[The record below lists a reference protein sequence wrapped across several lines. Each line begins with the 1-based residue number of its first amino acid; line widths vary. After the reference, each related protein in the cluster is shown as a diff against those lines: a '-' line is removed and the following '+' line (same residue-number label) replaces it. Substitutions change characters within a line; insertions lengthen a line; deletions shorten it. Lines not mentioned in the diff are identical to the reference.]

1 MSFKLPEQEIE
12 ELRKLQRNVIGLR
25 YYARVTCILMLALDF
40 SPDLVAQSLSI
51 DVATVYRYKDLYVRG
66 KTDIFLEDH
75 YKGYW
80 GRLES
85 GQISLLC
92 EELERHLSTDAKSV
106 SEWVKDT
113 FGIAY
118 TRAGMMDL
126 LNPNR
131 LYLQEDYRGFL

>member
-85 GQISLLC
+85 GKSAC
-92 EELERHLSTDAKSV
+92 FAKSW
-106 SEWVKDT
+106 SDI
-113 FGIAY
+113 FLPMP
-118 TRAGMMDL
+118 RAC
-126 LNPNR
+126 PN
-131 LYLQEDYRGFL
+131 G